1 MLTTKVDVNTGM
13 VAAGRLQSLID
24 SRDYSHDLLMMRVQM
39 DQICDAVK
47 STVPQEMWGEIIEK
61 LEELEQ
67 HSEALDV
74 DTDSSMTLTTIPSIR
89 PSSSTTTT
97 SLTSAAPAVTEGDG
111 DRCRCGRNCSAASVV
126 KTETVWRIA
135 SRWQRETNATRLRA
149 LR

>member
-1 MLTTKVDVNTGM
+1 MSV
-13 VAAGRLQSLID
+13 
-24 SRDYSHDLLMMRVQM
+24 
-39 DQICDAVK
+39 
-47 STVPQEMWGEIIEK
+47 VPQEMWGEIIEK

-74 DTDSSMTLTTIPSIR
+74 GTDAFDDADDDALR
-89 PSSSTTTT
+89 PDRVHRRGRRV
-97 SLTSAAPAVTEGDG
+97 LTSAAPAVTEGNG

-126 KTETVWRIA
+126 KPETVWRIA